1 MGEVN
6 RKLAYHPVGPL
17 SGLRDL
23 LARLLRRRRVPAGA
37 GRRRGPGF
45 PHGWEGW
52 NGDDGDDGGAG
63 VREPRRPRPSGP
75 QGAGGAEPP
84 RPPQVVRLPD
94 ARRPD

>member
-6 RKLAYHPVGPL
+6 RKLVYHPAGPL

-52 NGDDGDDGGAG
+52 DGEDGGAG

-84 RPPQVVRLPD
+84 RPPQAVRLPD

>member
-52 NGDDGDDGGAG
+52 NGDDGGAG